1 MESDNNMYEQF
12 NDINQEELEEGKNF
26 ENKEELIQGNIN
38 NEGYDEEEIF
48 LGNDD
53 EQLNYQQEY
62 DLGDLHNINT
72 DYNDLQN
79 INNQKM
85 NSKNINENN
94 EFFQES
100 KKNINESNKF
110 VVSENNLPQKKHNNE
125 INSDKLEK
133 LREEINNI
141 SDSELDEPKNPSSF
155 KNIESINNQNINNV
169 NKHNLI
175 SDTQSNNNRFLHDLE
190 EENKI
195 LKEEISNKEEII
207 KAKEKLNKEYL
218 NLLSVFKDKIA
229 QNDLYQKNTKNHIDD
244 LNKKLNEKDLIINEY
259 KKRNNIIEKNFKSMP
274 EKYIQQI
281 NDLRKNFEE
290 KEKKNEEIYN
300 QKEKKLINDFMEEIN
315 KYTNDYQN
323 LKIENEKLK
332 YDLYNHK
339 TENKNLNN
347 KISELQYENKDL
359 TDKKNK
365 EINKLKEKISFIEK
379 DLNNKDLQMKNN
391 INNSDNNI
399 QKFKKENN
407 ILIQQINQLN
417 EKNKNYIL
425 EIMEYKHN
433 MEMMNDIIAKNEIEL
448 KNKDSIIDQLGIH
461 INEMNEEIDEKI
473 NDLQIYEEN
482 NQKEIIDYTNKIE
495 ELLKDKKVLEIQN
508 SELSKNLDMANNILK
523 EYNEI
528 LMNNKN
534 IENKLNIEQ
543 EDKNN
548 IIEKYKDKI
557 QKIKIKYINLKKE
570 NNKMKDYINKIKNG
584 NNNNNYSNFLSH
596 NNYQVKSL
604 YNSRIHDDNF
614 VKNKLNIDDLTN
626 VNNYM
631 NKTMFN
637 INFDTSEAINGNQ
650 IINNTYNSYNNKINL
665 KENNSRLFKSVRL
678 DDNHK
683 KNNEIINEFRDF
695 LKKMD
700 EKLEIG
706 KNK

>member
-100 KKNINESNKF
+100 GKNINESNKF

-274 EKYIQQI
+274 EK
-281 NDLRKNFEE
+281 
-290 KEKKNEEIYN
+290 
-300 QKEKKLINDFMEEIN
+300 
-315 KYTNDYQN
+315 
-323 LKIENEKLK
+323 
-332 YDLYNHK
+332 
-339 TENKNLNN
+339 
-347 KISELQYENKDL
+347 
-359 TDKKNK
+359 
-365 EINKLKEKISFIEK
+365 
-379 DLNNKDLQMKNN
+379 
-391 INNSDNNI
+391 
-399 QKFKKENN
+399 
-407 ILIQQINQLN
+407 
-417 EKNKNYIL
+417 
-425 EIMEYKHN
+425 
-433 MEMMNDIIAKNEIEL
+433 
-448 KNKDSIIDQLGIH
+448 
-461 INEMNEEIDEKI
+461 
-473 NDLQIYEEN
+473 
-482 NQKEIIDYTNKIE
+482 
-495 ELLKDKKVLEIQN
+495 
-508 SELSKNLDMANNILK
+508 
-523 EYNEI
+523 
-528 LMNNKN
+528 
-534 IENKLNIEQ
+534 
-543 EDKNN
+543 
-548 IIEKYKDKI
+548 
-557 QKIKIKYINLKKE
+557 
-570 NNKMKDYINKIKNG
+570 
-584 NNNNNYSNFLSH
+584 
-596 NNYQVKSL
+596 
-604 YNSRIHDDNF
+604 
-614 VKNKLNIDDLTN
+614 
-626 VNNYM
+626 
-631 NKTMFN
+631 
-637 INFDTSEAINGNQ
+637 
-650 IINNTYNSYNNKINL
+650 
-665 KENNSRLFKSVRL
+665 
-678 DDNHK
+678 
-683 KNNEIINEFRDF
+683 
-695 LKKMD
+695 
-700 EKLEIG
+700 
-706 KNK
+706 

>member
-100 KKNINESNKF
+100 GKNINESNKF

-433 MEMMNDIIAKNEIEL
+433 MEMMNNIIAKNEIEL
-448 KNKDSIIDQLGIH
+448 KNKDSIIDQLGIQ

-637 INFDTSEAINGNQ
+637 INFDTGEAINGNQ

-665 KENNSRLFKSVRL
+665 KENNSRLFKSARL

-683 KNNEIINEFRDF
+683 KNNKIINEFRDF